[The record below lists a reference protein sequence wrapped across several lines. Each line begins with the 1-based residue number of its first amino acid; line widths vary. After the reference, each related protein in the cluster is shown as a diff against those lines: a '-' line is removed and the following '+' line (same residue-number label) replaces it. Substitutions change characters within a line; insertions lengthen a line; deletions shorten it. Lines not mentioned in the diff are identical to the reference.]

1 MNKIIYMH
9 MPKCAGR
16 SIQDLLRQNTKKLN
30 VINDSDVL
38 EYVPIEAINQ
48 FDVIAGHL
56 HWGVI
61 GKPKFENHKIVTVL
75 RDPLKRA
82 ISHYNHLM
90 LGKTNWV
97 SAKIMRRMK
106 YSFMDYITT
115 THPDIMG
122 LSNLYT
128 IYLLGDTR
136 NMKAKYMVKNA
147 KENLKKLDFV
157 GIYEDMAKTIKAM
170 KERYGLKGE
179 LRRIGRTAKQ
189 HKIEISEEDK
199 KEAVKYLYDYEIYE
213 YAKELFYAGGEA

>member
-1 MNKIIYMH
+1 MKIIYMH

-16 SIQDLLRQNTKKLN
+16 SIQNLLSQNTKKWT
-30 VINDSDVL
+30 VVNDSDVL
-38 EYVPIEAINQ
+38 DIVPIEAVNQ
-48 FDVIAGHL
+48 FDIIMGHL
-56 HWGVI
+56 HWGVL
-61 GKPKFENHKIVTVL
+61 GKEKFSNYNIITVL

-136 NMKAKYMVKNA
+136 NMKPKNMIKNA
-147 KENLKKLDFV
+147 KENLKRLDFV
-157 GIYEDMAKTIKAM
+157 GICEDMTRTIEIM
-170 KERYGLKGE
+170 KKRYGLKGE
-179 LRRIGRTAKQ
+179 LRRLGRTV
-189 HKIEISEEDK
+189 HKMEISEEDK
-199 KEAVKYLYDYEIYE
+199 IEARKHLYDYEIYE
-213 YAKELFYAGGEA
+213 YGKELFYAGGA